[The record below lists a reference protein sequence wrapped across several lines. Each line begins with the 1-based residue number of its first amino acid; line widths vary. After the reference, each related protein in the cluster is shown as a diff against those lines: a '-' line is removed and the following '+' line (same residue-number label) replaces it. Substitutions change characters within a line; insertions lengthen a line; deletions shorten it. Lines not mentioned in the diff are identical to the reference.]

1 VRSGERIRVRLHE
14 GELQAVVRGEVR
26 APAKGGR
33 KDAAADA
40 FDFGP
45 LFSDAGEEEK

>member
-1 VRSGERIRVRLHE
+1 
-14 GELQAVVRGEVR
+14 VVRGEVR